1 MTQHHAMT
9 ELLSKD
15 HPILEKGSMEH
26 RPFGIDLR
34 GENIRDVSGL
44 TVKANV
50 EYLEEAVG
58 RRQGPEAGARAVE
71 QLCQLL
77 NERIRDPSYYVS
89 PTFLKNVWHSYSYE
103 FVCFLGEF
111 CRLLSDNPRFQF
123 HVGREKFIS
132 PIMQTLGRPFTV
144 PQIYKMFVH
153 FGEKFAKASLQFE
166 VGAVTDRSAVLRMKF
181 NDRVYQQFGPYRK
194 RCADLICQ
202 SAKAAL
208 AAVPEQVHHLP
219 AATIKDRTCIADG
232 ADYCEW
238 EFTWSPPQPGR
249 SAWPAWGLLVG
260 GAAFAYLRIRYPE
273 MPLVETLALALA
285 PAMALWL
292 ASNWRILR
300 KDVKTGEA
308 LIQEQLRFVEA
319 RHEELREAYLEQEE
333 ATVELRKMISQLTT
347 LHRAGLLFSTMLDR
361 EALLQKVLETIIHE
375 LHYDRAMV
383 TLFDRDRQ
391 VSRDARILGVSEEIA
406 AFARSLEVPVT
417 DPESVEGT
425 VLLQGK
431 PILAGTIREVWDR
444 LHPLNQRLAAA
455 AKVKSM
461 ISVPLKVKDLVLG
474 ALTVD
479 RIQEHSLTQ
488 DDVNLMVTVASQVAI
503 ALDNADAY
511 RQIEALNEGLEAKVR
526 ERTTALER
534 LNKELEVA
542 NERLRELDQL
552 KSTFVSIVSHEL
564 RTPMTSIKGYV
575 ENMLDGLTGYLTEKQ
590 FSYLGRVK
598 YNVERLTRMIN
609 DLLDLSRI
617 EAGRVELALRP
628 VSLLDLVTEVLESLQ
643 ALAREKSLT
652 LEVRHADL
660 LPMIHGDRD
669 KLHQILTNLIQNAI
683 KFTPPGGAV
692 LVESLVQ
699 DDQFV
704 QVSVTD
710 TGCGIRPEDL
720 TKVFEKFYRGEST
733 RTDAR
738 GAGLGLA
745 IVKSLV
751 ELHGGRIWV
760 DSVPGAGSRFFFII
774 PIEQTPT

>member
-1 MTQHHAMT
+1 MT

-26 RPFGIDLR
+26 RPFGIDPQ

-58 RRQGPEAGARAVE
+58 RRQGPQAGVRAVE

-77 NERIRDPSYYVS
+77 NERLLDPAYHVS

-111 CRLLSDNPRFQF
+111 CRQLSDDPQFPF
-123 HVGREKFIS
+123 HVGKEKFIS

-144 PQIYKMFVH
+144 PQIYKMFAH
-153 FGEKFAKASLQFE
+153 FGEKFAKGSLQFE
-166 VGAVTDRSAVLRMKF
+166 VKAVTDSSAVLRMKL
-181 NDRVYQQFGPYRK
+181 NDRLYQQFGAYRK
-194 RCADLICQ
+194 HCAGLICQ

-208 AAVPEQVHHLP
+208 ASVPERVHHLQ
-219 AATIKDRTCIADG
+219 AARINDRTCMADG
-232 ADYCEW
+232 AEYCEW
-238 EFTWSPPQPGR
+238 EFTWSPPQSRR
-249 SAWPAWGLLVG
+249 STWPAWGLLIG
-260 GAAFAYLRIRYPE
+260 GATFAYLRIRYPE
-273 MPLVETLALALA
+273 MPLVEMLALALL
-285 PAMALWL
+285 PAMTVWL
-292 ASNWRILR
+292 VNKWRTTR
-300 KDVKTGEA
+300 KDVQTREA
-308 LIQEQLRFVEA
+308 LIQEQLSSVEA

-361 EALLQKVLETIIHE
+361 EALLQNVLETIIHE
-375 LHYDRAMV
+375 LRYDRAMV
-383 TLFDRDRQ
+383 TSFDRDRQ
-391 VSRDARILGVSEEIA
+391 VSHNARILGVSEEIA
-406 AFARSLEVPVT
+406 AFARSIEVPVT
-417 DPESVEGT
+417 DPDSVEGT

-431 PILAGTIREVWDR
+431 PVMAGTIREVWDR
-444 LHPLNQRLAAA
+444 LHPLNQRLASA

-461 ISVPLKVKDLVLG
+461 ISVPLKVKNLVLG

-511 RQIEALNEGLEAKVR
+511 RQIESLNEGLEAKVQ

-542 NERLRELDQL
+542 NNRLQELDQL

-575 ENMLDGLTGYLTEKQ
+575 ENMLDGLTGHLTEKQ

-598 YNVERLTRMIN
+598 YNVERLSRMIN

-628 VSLLDLVTEVLESLQ
+628 VSLLELVSEVLESLQ

-652 LEVRHADL
+652 LEARYADL
-660 LPMIHGDRD
+660 LPTIHGERD
-669 KLHQILTNLIQNAI
+669 KLHQVLTNLIQNAI

-710 TGCGIRPEDL
+710 TGCGIQPKDVA
-720 TKVFEKFYRGEST
+720 KVFEKFYRGEST
-733 RTDAR
+733 PTDAR

-760 DSVPGAGSRFFFII
+760 ESVPGAGSRFLFTI
-774 PIEQTPT
+774 PVEPIRNVNRDE

>member
-1 MTQHHAMT
+1 MSAMT
-9 ELLSKD
+9 DLLSKE
-15 HPILEKGSMEH
+15 HTILEKGFMEQ
-26 RPFGIDLR
+26 RPFGIDPH
-34 GENIRDVSGL
+34 GENIRDVSGF

-50 EYLEEAVG
+50 EYLEETIG
-58 RRQGPEAGARAVE
+58 RRQGPEAGARVVE
-71 QLCQLL
+71 RLCQLL
-77 NERIRDPSYYVS
+77 NERLRDPAYYIS

-111 CRLLSDNPRFQF
+111 CRLLSDDPQFQF
-123 HVGREKFIS
+123 HVGTEKFIS
-132 PIMQTLGRPFTV
+132 PIMQTLGRPFPV
-144 PQIYKMFVH
+144 PQIYKMFAH
-153 FGEKFAKASLQFE
+153 FGEKFAKGSLQFE

-181 NDRVYQQFGPYRK
+181 NERVYQQFGPYRK
-194 RCADLICQ
+194 RCAELICQ

-208 AAVPEQVHHLP
+208 AAVPELVHHLR
-219 AATIKDRTCIADG
+219 AGTIKDRSCIADG
-232 ADYCEW
+232 AECCEW
-238 EFTWSPPQPGR
+238 EFIWSPPQHRR
-249 SAWPAWGLLVG
+249 SAWPAWGLLLG
-260 GAAFAYLRIRYPE
+260 GALFAYLRIRYPE
-273 MPLVETLALALA
+273 MPLVATLALALL

-292 ASNWRILR
+292 ASNWRILQR
-300 KDVKTGEA
+300 DVKTRES

-347 LHRAGLLFSTMLDR
+347 LHRAGLLFSTTLDR
-361 EALLQKVLETIIHE
+361 EALLQKVLETIIRE

-391 VSRDARILGVSEEIA
+391 VSHDARILGVSEEIA
-406 AFARSLEVPVT
+406 AFARSLEVPVI
-417 DPESVEGT
+417 DPNGVEGT

-431 PILAGTIREVWDR
+431 PILAGNIRDVWDR
-444 LHPLNQRLAAA
+444 LHPLHQRLALAA
-455 AKVKSM
+455 HVKSM
-461 ISVPLKVKDLVLG
+461 ISVPLKAKDLVLG

-479 RIQEHSLTQ
+479 RTQEHSLTQ
-488 DDVNLMVTVASQVAI
+488 DDVNLLVTVASQVAI

-526 ERTTALER
+526 ERTKALER

-575 ENMLDGLTGYLTEKQ
+575 ENMLDGLTGRLTEKQ

-628 VSLLDLVTEVLESLQ
+628 VSLLELVTEVLESLQ
-643 ALAREKSLT
+643 TLAREKSVT
-652 LEVRHADL
+652 LEACHADL

-683 KFTPPGGAV
+683 KFTPTSGAV
-692 LVESLVQ
+692 RVESLVQ
-699 DDQFV
+699 DGKFV
-704 QVSVTD
+704 QVSVAD
-710 TGCGIRPEDL
+710 TGCGIQPEEL
-720 TKVFEKFYRGEST
+720 AKVFEKFYRGESAP
-733 RTDAR
+733 TDAR

-760 DSVPGAGSRFFFII
+760 ESALGAGSRFSFTLL
-774 PIEQTPT
+774 IEQIRA

>member
-1 MTQHHAMT
+1 MSATT
-9 ELLSKD
+9 DLLSKE
-15 HPILEKGSMEH
+15 HTILEKGFMEH
-26 RPFGIDLR
+26 RPFGIDPH

-50 EYLEEAVG
+50 DYLEETVG

-71 QLCQLL
+71 KHCQLL
-77 NERIRDPSYYVS
+77 NERIRDPAYHVS

-111 CRLLSDNPRFQF
+111 CRRLSDDSQFQF
-123 HVGREKFIS
+123 HVGKEKFIS
-132 PIMQTLGRPFTV
+132 PIIQTLGRPFPV
-144 PQIYKMFVH
+144 PQIYMMFAH
-153 FGEKFAKASLQFE
+153 FGEKFAKGSLQFE
-166 VGAVTDRSAVLRMKF
+166 VGAVTDCSAVLRMKF
-181 NDRVYQQFGPYRK
+181 NERVYQQFGPYRK
-194 RCADLICQ
+194 RCAELICQ

-208 AAVPEQVHHLP
+208 AAVPELVHHLP

-232 ADYCEW
+232 AEYCEW
-238 EFTWSPPQPGR
+238 EFTWSPPQPRR

-273 MPLVETLALALA
+273 MPLVATLALALL

-292 ASNWRILR
+292 ASNWRTLH

-319 RHEELREAYLEQEE
+319 RHEELRETYLEQERT
-333 ATVELRKMISQLTT
+333 TVDLRKMISQLTT
-347 LHRAGLLFSTMLDR
+347 LHHAGLLFSTTLDR
-361 EALLQKVLETIIHE
+361 EALLQKVLETIIRE

-383 TLFDRDRQ
+383 TFFDRDRR
-391 VSRDARILGVSEEIA
+391 VSHDARMLGVSEEIA
-406 AFARSLEVPVT
+406 VFARSLEVPVT
-417 DPESVEGT
+417 DPHSVEGM

-431 PILAGTIREVWDR
+431 PILAGNIRDVWDR
-444 LHPLNQRLAAA
+444 LHPLHQRLALEANA
-455 AKVKSM
+455 TSM
-461 ISVPLKVKDLVLG
+461 ISVPLKTKDLVLG

-479 RIQEHSLTQ
+479 RSQKHSLTQ
-488 DDVNLMVTVASQVAI
+488 DDVNLLMTVASQVAI

-575 ENMLDGLTGYLTEKQ
+575 ENMLDGLTGHLTEKQ

-628 VSLLDLVTEVLESLQ
+628 VSLLELVTEVLESLQ
-643 ALAREKSLT
+643 TLAREKSVT
-652 LEVRHADL
+652 LEACHADL
-660 LPMIHGDRD
+660 LPMILGDRD
-669 KLHQILTNLIQNAI
+669 KLHQILTNLIQNAV

-692 LVESLVQ
+692 RVESLVQ

-704 QVSVTD
+704 QVSVGD
-710 TGCGIRPEDL
+710 TGCGIQPDEL
-720 TKVFEKFYRGEST
+720 AKVFEKFYRAESAPT
-733 RTDAR
+733 EAR

-760 DSVPGAGSRFFFII
+760 ESAPGAGSRFSFTL
-774 PIEQTPT
+774 PIVQT

>member
-1 MTQHHAMT
+1 MTD
-9 ELLSKD
+9 LLSKE
-15 HPILEKGSMEH
+15 HTILEKGFMEH
-26 RPFGIDLR
+26 RPFGIDPH
-34 GENIRDVSGL
+34 GENIRDVSGF

-50 EYLEEAVG
+50 EYLEETVG

-71 QLCQLL
+71 RLCQLL
-77 NERIRDPSYYVS
+77 NERLRDPAYYIS

-111 CRLLSDNPRFQF
+111 CRLLSDDPQFQF
-123 HVGREKFIS
+123 HVGTEKFIS
-132 PIMQTLGRPFTV
+132 PIMQTLGRPFPV
-144 PQIYKMFVH
+144 PQIYKMFAH
-153 FGEKFAKASLQFE
+153 FGEKFAKGSLQFE

-181 NDRVYQQFGPYRK
+181 NERVYQQFGPYRK
-194 RCADLICQ
+194 RCAELICQ

-208 AAVPEQVHHLP
+208 AAVPELVHHLR
-219 AATIKDRTCIADG
+219 AATIKDRSCIADG
-232 ADYCEW
+232 AECCEW
-238 EFTWSPPQPGR
+238 EFIWSPPQHRR
-249 SAWPAWGLLVG
+249 SAWPAWGLLLG
-260 GAAFAYLRIRYPE
+260 GALFAYLRIRYPE
-273 MPLVETLALALA
+273 MPLVATLALALF

-292 ASNWRILR
+292 ASNWRILQR
-300 KDVKTGEA
+300 DVKTRET

-319 RHEELREAYLEQEE
+319 RHEELCEAYLEQEE

-347 LHRAGLLFSTMLDR
+347 LHRAGLLFSTTLDR
-361 EALLQKVLETIIHE
+361 EALLQKVLETIIRE

-391 VSRDARILGVSEEIA
+391 VSHDARILGVSEEIA

-417 DPESVEGT
+417 DPNSVEGT

-431 PILAGTIREVWDR
+431 PILAGNIRDVWDR
-444 LHPLNQRLAAA
+444 LHPLHQRLALAA
-455 AKVKSM
+455 HVKSM
-461 ISVPLKVKDLVLG
+461 ISVPLKAKDLVLG

-479 RIQEHSLTQ
+479 RTQEHSLTQ
-488 DDVNLMVTVASQVAI
+488 DDANLLVTVASQVAI

-526 ERTTALER
+526 ERTKALER

-575 ENMLDGLTGYLTEKQ
+575 ENMLDGLTGRLTEKQ

-628 VSLLDLVTEVLESLQ
+628 VSLLELVTEVLESLQ
-643 ALAREKSLT
+643 TLAREKSVT
-652 LEVRHADL
+652 LEACHADL

-683 KFTPPGGAV
+683 KFTPTSGAIR
-692 LVESLVQ
+692 VESLVQ
-699 DDQFV
+699 DGKFV
-704 QVSVTD
+704 QVSVAD
-710 TGCGIRPEDL
+710 TGCGIQPEEL
-720 TKVFEKFYRGEST
+720 AKVFEKFYRAESAPT
-733 RTDAR
+733 EAR

-760 DSVPGAGSRFFFII
+760 ESALGAGSRFSFTLL
-774 PIEQTPT
+774 IEQIRA